1 VKRYDLV
8 IINRSFWPVYPVI
21 GEGLLKVA
29 EKLAGSKKISVVL
42 QDHDNIK
49 QNLKKF
55 NRGAGVD
62 FFSIAAFSNSSSSLI
77 KRTLDSIFFMFGVI
91 FCLVKTRPKIVYIS
105 TDPPI
110 LIPFVIALFSAIMNF
125 KYIYHL
131 QDIHPEASS
140 VVIKLNKYLLRILKK
155 IDNFSIRRATIL
167 ITLNEVMKVE
177 ILKRLNTQKE
187 ITIIENPSIIFNIE
201 PNNNKKKGFV
211 FSGNLGRLQR
221 IPLLID
227 SIQEYR
233 QSGGALEFAFV
244 GGGIFSKEILN
255 LSKNIPLIK
264 YHGKVTAGEAG
275 VISSKYEWALAPIED
290 LVTRY
295 SFPSKLSSYIHSEAK
310 ILAICGE
317 ETSVAH
323 WVRNHKVG
331 IVVKPVKDEVVKIFF
346 AIENNYKNAVFFDT
360 NNRKELKKSLSMDN
374 FVKNIISKIL
384 LLNNE

>member
-1 VKRYDLV
+1 MERYDLV
-8 IINRSFWPVYPVI
+8 IINRSFWPNYPVI

-29 EKLAGSKKISVVL
+29 EKLAVFKRISVIF

-49 QNLKKF
+49 ENLKKF
-55 NRGAGVD
+55 KRGTGVD
-62 FFSIAAFSNSSSSLI
+62 FFSVKGFSNSSSSLI
-77 KRTLDSIFFMFGVI
+77 KRILDCIFFMFGVI
-91 FCLVKTRPKIVYIS
+91 FFLVKTRPKIVYVS

-110 LIPFVIALFSAIMNF
+110 IVPFIIALFSIIMNF

-140 VVIKLNKYLLRILKK
+140 VAIKVNKYLLNYLKK
-155 IDNFSIRRATIL
+155 IDNFSIIRAKTL
-167 ITLNEVMKVE
+167 ITLNDVMKVE
-177 ILKRLNTQKE
+177 ILSRLNSQKE

-211 FSGNLGRLQR
+211 FTGNLGRLQR

-227 SIQEYR
+227 SIKEYR
-233 QSGGALEFAFV
+233 QRGGSLEFAFV
-244 GGGIFSKEILN
+244 GGGIFSKELFK
-255 LSKNIPLIK
+255 LSKNDPMIK
-264 YHGKVTAGEAG
+264 YQGKVTAEQAG
-275 VISSKYEWALAPIED
+275 IVLSKYEWALAPIED

-295 SFPSKLSSYIHSEAK
+295 SFPSKLSSYVYSGAK

-317 ETSVAH
+317 ETSVAY

-331 IVVKPVKDEVVKIFF
+331 IVVKPIIDEIVKFF
-346 AIENNYKNAVFFDT
+346 FEIENNRINTPFLNT
-360 NNRKELKKSLSMDN
+360 NREELKKSLSMDS

>member
-1 VKRYDLV
+1 MERYDLV

-29 EKLAGSKKISVVL
+29 EKLAVSKKISVIL

-49 QNLKKF
+49 HNLKKF

-62 FFSIAAFSNSSSSLI
+62 FFSIAAFSNSSSCLI
-77 KRTLDSIFFMFGVI
+77 NRTLDSIFFMFGVI
-91 FCLVKTRPKIVYIS
+91 FFLVKTRPKIVYIS

-110 LIPFVIALFSAIMNF
+110 LIPFVIALFSAVMNF

-140 VVIKLNKYLLRILKK
+140 VVMKLNKYLLSILKK
-155 IDNFSIRRATIL
+155 VDNFSIRRATIL

-177 ILKRLNTQKE
+177 ILKRLNTHKE
-187 ITIIENPSIIFNIE
+187 IAIIENPSIIFNIK

-211 FSGNLGRLQR
+211 FTGNLGRLQR

-227 SIQEYR
+227 SIKKYQ
-233 QSGGALEFAFV
+233 QSGGVLEFAFV
-244 GGGIFSKEILN
+244 GGGIFSKELLN
-255 LSKNIPLIK
+255 LSKNIPLVK
-264 YHGKVTAGEAG
+264 YHGKVTAEKAA

-295 SFPSKLSSYIHSEAK
+295 SFPSKLSSYIYSGAK
-310 ILAICGE
+310 ILAICGD

-323 WVRNHKVG
+323 WVRSHKVG
-331 IVVKPVKDEVVKIFF
+331 ITVNPVMDEIVNIFF
-346 AIENNYKNAVFFDT
+346 SIENNHKDTFFFGT
-360 NNRKELKKSLSMDN
+360 NNREELKKKLSMDN
-374 FVKNIISKIL
+374 FVEKIISKIV

>member
-1 VKRYDLV
+1 MERYDLM

-29 EKLAGSKKISVVL
+29 EKLAVSKKISVVL

-62 FFSIAAFSNSSSSLI
+62 FFSITAFSNSSSGLI

-91 FCLVKTRPKIVYIS
+91 FFLIKTRPKIVYVS

-110 LIPFVIALFSAIMNF
+110 LIPFIIALFSLIMNF

-140 VVIKLNKYLLRILKK
+140 VVIKLNKYLLSFLKK
-155 IDNFSIRRATIL
+155 IDNFSIRQATIL
-167 ITLNEVMKVE
+167 ITLNEVMKIE
-177 ILKRLNTQKE
+177 ILKRSYTRKKIE
-187 ITIIENPSIIFNIE
+187 IIENPSIIFNLE
-201 PNNNKKKGFV
+201 PSNYKKKKGFV
-211 FSGNLGRLQR
+211 FTGNLGRLQR
-221 IPLLID
+221 IPLLLD
-227 SIQEYR
+227 SIKEYHQR
-233 QSGGALEFAFV
+233 GGDLEFIFV
-244 GGGIFSKEILN
+244 GGGIFSKELLK

-264 YHGKVTAGEAG
+264 YHGKVTAEQAG

-331 IVVKPVKDEVVKIFF
+331 IVVKPVIDEIIKIFF
-346 AIENNYKNAVFFDT
+346 AIENNHKDVIFDT
-360 NNRKELKKSLSMDN
+360 NNFEQLKKSLSMVN
-374 FVKNIISKIL
+374 FVKNITSKIL